1 MHGVAKFAPPELNHP
16 THVVVLPGGGV
27 VVAECATSELL
38 HLSAEGGMLGTLG
51 ARGAGA
57 SEVSAPRGLACDG
70 EALFV
75 ADGGNGRV
83 QKRWLTEP
91 EVQSNLTL
99 TLTERA

>member
-1 MHGVAKFAPPELNHP
+1 M
-16 THVVVLPGGGV
+16 